1 MKKLTMSLG
10 FTLIELLI
18 TLAIMSILVGMAV
31 PSYQHSILTTH
42 RDQAKMKLTVISLLQ
57 TDNFSRQ
64 QQYVALNNLAVD
76 LSSRKYQYSIHIA
89 ANNQYKVTATA
100 IDNQRNDSEC
110 RALSL
115 DHNLTRLPTLC
126 W

>member
-1 MKKLTMSLG
+1 MKKLIISLG

-18 TLAIMSILVGMAV
+18 TLAIMSILVGIAL
-31 PSYQHSILTTH
+31 PSYQHSILMTH
-42 RDQAKMKLTVISLLQ
+42 RDQAKIKLTAISLLQ

-64 QQYVALNNLAVD
+64 QQYLALNNLAID
-76 LSSRKYQYSIHIA
+76 LSSSKYQYSMHIV

-100 IDNQRNDSEC
+100 IANQRNDSEC
-110 RALSL
+110 RTLSL
-115 DHNLTRLPTLC
+115 DHNLTRLPKLC